1 MKILIINQPLNNRGD
16 ESAHKALIRA
26 ILAKLPSVSICVL
39 WIGENPDSIRQ
50 FAVTDKRVEYVNLKN
65 IRGFNRII
73 APSLRYFAFYFLNM
87 FYPTFWH
94 LISYYKKAD
103 WVICAPGGICMG
115 GFQNW
120 MHLYMLKMAK
130 YLNKPLIYYGR
141 SFGPF
146 PTYTKANRMFKK
158 ISLEMLNYFS
168 FLSIRDRKTEELADE
183 LNLKYISTVD
193 TAFLDSPKV
202 NLPAEIISQ
211 IGNKDYL
218 VFVPNLLIWHYK
230 YKNRLTKEAVINFYK
245 HIIDKINL
253 LSPSL
258 NIVML
263 PQTFN
268 YGTYLG
274 DDINLFRDIQK
285 ETKNSNI
292 IIIEDKYSSDI
303 QQTII
308 SRAKFLIGARYHSIV
323 FAINNNI
330 PFIALSYEHK
340 ISGLLMSLGKT
351 DRIVDITNLSNND
364 NMQILENIEKCMLDL
379 KTDDKALI
387 KAKDMAYGCFD
398 KLIDLLSTKDS
409 KENRKKTN
417 TCRINHIYTNKSS

>member
-1 MKILIINQPLNNRGD
+1 MNLLIINQPLNNRGD

-26 ILAKLPSVSICVL
+26 LKNKFPNCNISVLFVGANNNSI
-39 WIGENPDSIRQ
+39 SQ
-50 FAVTDKRVEYVNLKN
+50 FDVKMSNVEYINLHRVKA
-65 IRGFNRII
+65 FNRFAIWSLKYNSYIFWKIHPTICKII
-73 APSLRYFAFYFLNM
+73 D
-87 FYPTFWH
+87 
-94 LISYYKKAD
+94 IYKKAD
-103 WVICAPGGICMG
+103 YIICAPGGICMG

-120 MHLYMLKMAK
+120 MHLFMLKLAK

-146 PTYTKANRMFKK
+146 PTSTKANRIFKK
-158 ISLEMLNYFS
+158 ISLELLNYFS
-168 FLSIRDRKTEELADE
+168 FLSIRDKKTEELAKD

-202 NLPAEIISQ
+202 NLPAEIVSQ
-211 IGNKDYL
+211 IGNKDYM

-230 YKNRLTKEAVINFYK
+230 YKNQITKETVINFYK
-245 HIIDKINL
+245 HIIDEINHL
-253 LSPSL
+253 YPKL

-274 DDINLFRDIQK
+274 DDINFFKDIKK
-285 ETKNSNI
+285 EIKSSNI
-292 IIIEDKYSSDI
+292 IIIDDKYSSDI

-308 SRAKFLIGARYHSIV
+308 SKAKFLIGARYHSVV

-340 ISGLLMSLGKT
+340 IAGLLISLEKT
-351 DRIVDITNLSNND
+351 DRLVDITNLSNND
-364 NMQILENIEKCMLDL
+364 NTYILEMVKKCLL
-379 KTDDKALI
+379 NLRTDEEAQI
-387 KAKDMAYGCFD
+387 RAKDIAYRCFE
-398 KLIDLLSTKDS
+398 KLTILLSIK
-409 KENRKKTN
+409 
-417 TCRINHIYTNKSS
+417 